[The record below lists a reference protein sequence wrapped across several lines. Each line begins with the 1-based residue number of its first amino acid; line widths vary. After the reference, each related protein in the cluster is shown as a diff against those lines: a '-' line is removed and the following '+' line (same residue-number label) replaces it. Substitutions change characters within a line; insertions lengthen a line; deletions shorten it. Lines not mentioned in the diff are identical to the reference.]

1 MVKLRAFRV
10 LMAALLPAFLGAQ
23 SHRAEGFDRLPE
35 GAVVAI
41 MPLDVELYAVTAGG
55 VREPKAEWT
64 EAARKNILADL
75 EARSEAGKV
84 TFKAFTGEAGPEIA
98 ELGHLRA
105 AVSNAIWIHHFGT
118 MKLPGKEGRLDWTL
132 GEPAAAISR
141 AMPADFALYVTLR
154 DSTAT
159 GGRVATM
166 VLMAAFGVAA
176 PGGGQ
181 AGEAT
186 LVDLKTG
193 RVVWYNRMFKATGD
207 VREPVAAHAALDN
220 LLVDFPGKGK

>member
-1 MVKLRAFRV
+1 MVKFRPFRWF
-10 LMAALLPAFLGAQ
+10 LAALLPAVLGAQ

-35 GAVVAI
+35 GAVVAV

-75 EARSEAGKV
+75 VARSEPGKV
-84 TFKAFTGEAGPEIA
+84 AFQPFTGVVGEELA
-98 ELGHLRA
+98 ELGHLRQ
-105 AVSNAIWIHHFGT
+105 AVSLAIWLHHFGT
-118 MKLPGKEGRLDWTL
+118 MKLPSKEGRLDWTL
-132 GEPAAAISR
+132 GEPAAAIAR
-141 AMPADFALYVTLR
+141 AMPADFALYLTLR

-166 VLMAAFGVAA
+166 VLMAAFGIGA

-186 LVDLKTG
+186 LVELKTG

-207 VREPVAAHAALDN
+207 VRDPVAAHAALDN
-220 LLVDFPGKGK
+220 LLADFPGKGK